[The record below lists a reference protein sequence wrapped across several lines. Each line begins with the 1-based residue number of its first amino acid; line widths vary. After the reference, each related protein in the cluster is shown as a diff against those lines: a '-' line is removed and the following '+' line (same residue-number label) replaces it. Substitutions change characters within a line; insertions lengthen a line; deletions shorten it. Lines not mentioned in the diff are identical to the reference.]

1 MIKRITI
8 SVEEDSGSTM
18 QHTVSTREEA
28 LALIDR
34 YFKESIIPEV
44 KIGDK
49 ARILTDGGFDK
60 GAEYVGSIHE
70 VEALYDS
77 GSVGLRTGMYG
88 TSVLWAYYPDEYEL
102 VKE

>member
-34 YFKESIIPEV
+34 YF
-44 KIGDK
+44 
-49 ARILTDGGFDK
+49 
-60 GAEYVGSIHE
+60 
-70 VEALYDS
+70 
-77 GSVGLRTGMYG
+77 
-88 TSVLWAYYPDEYEL
+88 PDVYKQ